1 MKPRILL
8 AGLLLSA
15 GAFTAQAQAPAK
27 KVLTHDVYDSWKS
40 VEADSLSND
49 GKYLLYAVNPQEGD
63 GVLHLR
69 DLAQNSGKTFPRGYR
84 SAFTTDSRF
93 AIFQV
98 KPTYATTRQAKL
110 KKKKPEEMPKDSLA
124 ILDLSKGSAQY
135 VARVKSYKLPKQS
148 GEWLAYHL
156 EAQLATK
163 AAKDTSKTKT
173 ATPAPAA
180 TKSPA
185 RATGAGAGKKE
196 EATELVLRHLPTGQ
210 EYRFDRV
217 TDFLFSDKGNRLFFV
232 KAAKDSLSKG
242 GVFAF
247 NTASRKTMPLDSGRV
262 TYKNLVSDKDGE
274 QLAFVSSKD
283 STGKDLRYFQ
293 LQHWTAKDNR
303 ARIIADTAYKGMPAK
318 WMVSEHAQLGFS
330 EKGDRLFFGTFP
342 RPTQYEKDTTK
353 LDEDKV
359 SLDVWTYRDPLI
371 QPMQLKQLEREQK
384 RSFLAV
390 YDLKVKKMVQ
400 LATLE
405 IPDVALNP
413 SRNADVAVGSSNV
426 NYLLSVGY
434 DTPSRQDTW
443 LIDVKDGSRK
453 LAVKDTRGT
462 PRLSPAGKYLY
473 WYEPSDSTWKTMSVK
488 ASTPVNLTKKLKV
501 AFYDEQ
507 NDMPTLPD
515 DYGLTGWTKDDQY
528 LLVNDRYDIWRLD
541 PAGKAAAVNITDG
554 YGRQNNLQFRY
565 LSLDP
570 SLRVVPVDDKLLLRT
585 LNLKTKDAGFYTD
598 YVTKTGTP
606 QKITMEPYSFVSVR
620 KAKNSDRLVFRK
632 ASFKEYSD
640 LWVTNTNF
648 TTPQKIS
655 NANPQQSEYLWG
667 SVELVDWRSDDG
679 VPLEGLLF
687 KPENFDPKK
696 KYPMLV
702 YFYERNAETL
712 HNYRAPAPSASTI
725 NIPLFVSQGYLVF
738 VPDIIYKDGYP
749 GESAYH
755 SIIPG
760 VQSLVAKGFVDEKNM
775 AIQGQSWGGYQVAY
789 LVTRTNM
796 FKAAMAGAP
805 VSNMTSA
812 YGGIRWESGMSR
824 QFQYER
830 TQSRIG
836 GTLWE
841 KPMQYIEN
849 SPLFFAPKVE
859 TPLMMMANDN
869 DGAVPWYQGIEMFMA
884 LRRLNKPVWLLVY
897 NGEAHNLMQRKN
909 RKDLSVRM
917 SQFFDHYLK
926 GAPEPT
932 WMKKGVPSLVKG
944 KEYGLELIEEPAIA
958 TPTPGQQP
966 APATATPPAT
976 IK

>member
-1 MKPRILL
+1 MNSKFLL
-8 AGLLLSA
+8 VGLLLGA
-15 GAFTAQAQAPAK
+15 GALTAQAQAPTK
-27 KVLTHDVYDSWKS
+27 KVLTHEVYDSWKS
-40 VEADSLSND
+40 IEADSLSHD

-69 DLAQNSGKTFPRGYR
+69 DLTKNTNQLFPRGYR
-84 SAFTTDSRF
+84 SAFTADSRF

-98 KPTYATTRQAKL
+98 KPAFAATRQAKL

-124 ILDLSKGSAQY
+124 IHDLGKGTTQY
-135 VARVKSYKLPKQS
+135 VARVKAYKLPKS
-148 GEWLAYHL
+148 NGEWVAYHL
-156 EAQLATK
+156 EAPLAAK
-163 AAKDTSKTKT
+163 AAKDTTK
-173 ATPAPAA
+173 AKTPAPAPS
-180 TKSPA
+180 KPA
-185 RATGAGAGKKE
+185 GRGAGTSKKDE
-196 EATELVLRHLPTGQ
+196 GTALVVRHLPSGQ
-210 EYRFDRV
+210 EYTFDRV
-217 TDFLFSDKGNRLFFV
+217 TDFLFTEKGNMLFFV
-232 KAAKDSLSKG
+232 KAEKDSLHKA

-247 NTASRKTMPLDSGRV
+247 NTASRKAMPVDTGRV
-262 TYKNLVSDKDGE
+262 TYKNLAPDKAGE
-274 QLAFVSSKD
+274 QLAFVASKD

-293 LQHWTAKDNR
+293 LLHWAAKDNK
-303 ARIIADTAYKGMPAK
+303 AKVVADTAYKGMPAK

-330 EKGDRLFFGTFP
+330 DKGDRLFFGTFP

-353 LDEDKV
+353 LDEEKV

-390 YDLKVKKMVQ
+390 YDLKGKKMVQ
-400 LATLE
+400 LATPE

-413 SRNADVAVGSSNV
+413 GRTADVAVGTSNV
-426 NYLLSVGY
+426 NYLMSVGY
-434 DTPSRQDTW
+434 DSPSRQDAW
-443 LIDVKDGSRK
+443 LINLKDGSRK

-462 PRLSPAGKYLY
+462 PRLSPAGKFLY
-473 WYEPSDSTWKTMSVK
+473 WYEPQDSSWKAMSVK

-507 NDMPTLPD
+507 NDMPMLPD
-515 DYGLTGWTKDDQY
+515 DYGLTGWTKDDAY

-541 PAGKAAAVNITDG
+541 PTGKAQAVNLTDG

-570 SLRVVPVDDKLLLRT
+570 SQRVVPLEEKLLLRT
-585 LNLKTKDAGFYTD
+585 LDLKTKDAGFYTD
-598 YVTKTGTP
+598 HVTKAGAP
-606 QKITMEPYSFVSVR
+606 QRVLMQPYSFSSVR
-620 KAKNSDRLVFRK
+620 KARNSDRLTFRK
-632 ASFKEYSD
+632 ASFQEYSD
-640 LWVTNTNF
+640 VWVTNTSF
-648 TTPQKIS
+648 SAPQKVS

-667 SVELVDWRSDDG
+667 SVELVDWKSDNG

-687 KPENFDPKK
+687 KPENFDPNK

-712 HNYRAPAPSASTI
+712 HNYRTPAPSASTI

-738 VPDIIYKDGYP
+738 VPDIVYKDGYP

-760 VQSLVAKGFVDEKNM
+760 VQRLVAKGFVDEKNM
-775 AIQGQSWGGYQVAY
+775 ALQGQSWGGYQVAY

-805 VSNMTSA
+805 VTNMTSA

-849 SPLFFAPKVE
+849 SPLFFAPKIE

-926 GAPEPT
+926 GAPEPV
-932 WMKKGVPSLVKG
+932 WMKKGVPTLVKG
-944 KEYGLELIEEPAIA
+944 KEYGLELIEQPATA

-966 APATATPPAT
+966 AANPTAQPSAS
-976 IK
+976 K

>member
-1 MKPRILL
+1 MKPKFLL

-15 GAFTAQAQAPAK
+15 GALTVQAQTPAK
-27 KVLTHDVYDSWKS
+27 KVLTHDVYDLWKS

-49 GKYLLYAVNPQEGD
+49 GNYLLYAVNPQEGD

-69 DLAQNSGKTFPRGYR
+69 DLSQNSGKTFPRGYR
-84 SAFTTDSRF
+84 SAFTSDSRF

-98 KPTYATTRQAKL
+98 KPTYAATRQAKL
-110 KKKKPEEMPKDSLA
+110 KKKKPEEMPKDSLV
-124 ILDLSKGSAQY
+124 ILDLGKGNTQY
-135 VARVKSYKLPKQS
+135 VARVKSYKLPKQN
-148 GEWLAYHL
+148 GEWLAYQM
-156 EAQLATK
+156 EAPLATK
-163 AAKDTSKTKT
+163 GAKDTTKT
-173 ATPAPAA
+173 SAPAA
-180 TKSPA
+180 AKTTAKASNGG
-185 RATGAGAGKKE
+185 TGKKE
-196 EATELVLRHLPTGQ
+196 DGTELVLRHLPTGQ

-242 GVFAF
+242 GVFSF
-247 NTASRKTMPLDSGRV
+247 NMAARKTMPVDSGRV
-262 TYKNLVSDKDGE
+262 TYKNLVADKDGD

-283 STGKDLRYFQ
+283 SAGKDIRYFQ
-293 LQHWTAKDNR
+293 LLHWTAKDNQ
-303 ARIIADTAYKGMPAK
+303 ARVIADTAFKGMPAK

-330 EKGDRLFFGTFP
+330 DKGDRLFFGTFP

-353 LDEDKV
+353 LEEEKV

-390 YDLKVKKMVQ
+390 YDLKGKKMVQ

-413 SRNADVAVGSSNV
+413 GRTADVAVGSSSV
-426 NYLLSVGY
+426 NYLLSIGY
-434 DTPSRQDTW
+434 DTPSRQDAW
-443 LIDVKDGSRK
+443 LIDLKDGSRK

-462 PRLSPAGKYLY
+462 PRLSPGGKYLY
-473 WYEPSDSTWKTMSVK
+473 WYEPADSSWKAMSVK
-488 ASTPVNLTKKLKV
+488 GGNPVNLTKKLKI

-507 NDMPTLPD
+507 NDMPTLPEE
-515 DYGLTGWTKDDQY
+515 YGLTGWTRDDQY
-528 LLVNDRYDIWRLD
+528 LLVNDRYDLWRLD
-541 PAGKAAAVNITDG
+541 PSGKAAAVNITDG

-565 LSLDP
+565 VSLNP
-570 SLRVVPVDDKLLLRT
+570 SQRVVPSEDKLLLRT

-598 YVTKTGTP
+598 YVTKTGAP
-606 QKITMEPYSFVSVR
+606 QKVFMEPYSFTGVR
-620 KAKNSDRLVFRK
+620 KARNSDRLIFRR
-632 ASFKEYSD
+632 ANFREYSD
-640 LWVTNTNF
+640 VWVTNTSLNA
-648 TTPQKIS
+648 PQKIS

-667 SVELVDWRSDDG
+667 SVELVNWRSDDG

-760 VQSLVAKGFVDEKNM
+760 VQSLVAKGFVNEKNM
-775 AIQGQSWGGYQVAY
+775 ALQGQSWGGYQVAY

-812 YGGIRWESGMSR
+812 YGGIRWETGMSR

-841 KPMQYIEN
+841 KPFQYIEN
-849 SPLFFAPKVE
+849 SPLFFVPKVE

-897 NGEAHNLMQRKN
+897 NGEAHNLVQRKN

-926 GAPEPT
+926 GAPEPA
-932 WMKKGVPSLVKG
+932 WMKKGVPTLVKG
-944 KEYGLELIEEPAIA
+944 KEYGLELIEEPAVA

-966 APATATPPAT
+966 ATSATTQPAS

>member
-1 MKPRILL
+1 MKPRFLL

-15 GAFTAQAQAPAK
+15 GALTAQAQTLAK

-40 VEADSLSND
+40 IEADSLSND
-49 GKYLLYAVNPQEGD
+49 GKYLLYGVEPQEGD

-69 DLAQNSGKTFPRGYR
+69 DLSQNTGKTFGRGYK
-84 SAFTTDSRF
+84 SAFTVDSRF
-93 AIFQV
+93 AIFQI
-98 KPTYATTRQAKL
+98 KPAYAVTRQAKL

-124 ILDLSKGSAQY
+124 IYDLAKGSAQY

-148 GEWLAYHL
+148 GEWLAYQL
-156 EAQLATK
+156 ETPLASK
-163 AAKDTSKTKT
+163 AAKDTSKTKST
-173 ATPAPAA
+173 TPAPAA
-180 TKSPA
+180 TRPTG
-185 RATGAGAGKKE
+185 RAAGPDKKE
-196 EATELVLRHLPTGQ
+196 EATELVLRHLGTGQ
-210 EYRFDRV
+210 EFRFDRV
-217 TDFLFSDKGNRLFFV
+217 TDFLFSDKGTMLFFV
-232 KAAKDSLSKG
+232 QAGKDAKSKSS
-242 GVFAF
+242 VFAF
-247 NTASRKTMPLDSGRV
+247 NTSARKAMPIDSGRV
-262 TYKNLVSDKDGE
+262 TYKNLVADKAGE
-274 QLAFVSSKD
+274 QLAFVSSQD
-283 STGKDLRYFQ
+283 STGKDIRYFQ
-293 LQHWTAKDNR
+293 LRHWVAKDNKTR
-303 ARIIADTAYKGMPAK
+303 VLADTSYKGMPAK

-330 EKGDRLFFGTFP
+330 DKGDRLFFGTFP
-342 RPTQYEKDTTK
+342 RPTQYEKDSTK
-353 LDEDKV
+353 LDEEKV

-390 YDLKVKKMVQ
+390 YDLKSKRIVQ

-413 SRNADVAVGSSNV
+413 GRTADVAVGSSNV

-443 LIDVKDGSRK
+443 LIDLKDGSRK

-473 WYEPSDSTWKTMSVK
+473 WYEPADSSWKAMSVK
-488 ASTPVNLTKKLKV
+488 ASNPVKLTKKLKV

-515 DYGLTGWTKDDQY
+515 EYGLTGWTKDDQY

-541 PAGKAAAVNITDG
+541 PSGKTAAVNITDG

-565 LSLDP
+565 LSLNP
-570 SLRVVPVDDKLLLRT
+570 SQRVIPTEEQIMLRT
-585 LNLKTKDAGFYTD
+585 LDLKTKDAGFYTD
-598 YVTKTGTP
+598 YVTKAGAP
-606 QKITMEPYSFVSVR
+606 QKVLMQPYSFSSVR
-620 KAKNSDRLVFRK
+620 KAKNSDRLIFRK

-648 TTPQKIS
+648 TNPQKIS
-655 NANPQQSEYLWG
+655 NANPQHSEYLWG

-712 HNYRAPAPSASTI
+712 HNYRSPAPSASTI

-775 AIQGQSWGGYQVAY
+775 ALQGQSWGGYQVAY

-849 SPLFFAPKVE
+849 SPLFFVPKVE

-897 NGEAHNLMQRKN
+897 NGEAHNLVQRKN

-926 GAPEPT
+926 GAPEPA
-932 WMKKGVPSLVKG
+932 WMKKGVPTLVKG
-944 KEYGLELIEEPAIA
+944 KEYGLELIEEPATA

-966 APATATPPAT
+966 ATTPVSQPST
-976 IK
+976 MR

>member
-15 GAFTAQAQAPAK
+15 GALTAQAQTPAK

-40 VEADSLSND
+40 VEGDSLSND
-49 GKYLLYAVNPQEGD
+49 GKYLLYTVNPQEGD

-69 DLAQNSGKTFPRGYR
+69 DLSQNSGKTFPRGYR
-84 SAFTTDSRF
+84 SAFTADSRF
-93 AIFQV
+93 AIFQI
-98 KPTYATTRQAKL
+98 KPAYAATRQAKL

-124 ILDLSKGSAQY
+124 ILDLGKGNTQY

-148 GEWLAYHL
+148 GEWLAYQM
-156 EAQLATK
+156 EAPLATK
-163 AAKDTSKTKT
+163 GGAKDTTKT
-173 ATPAPAA
+173 AASAPTVSKAPAN
-180 TKSPA
+180 
-185 RATGAGAGKKE
+185 GAGKKE
-196 EATELVLRHLPTGQ
+196 DATELVLRHLPSGQ

-232 KAAKDSLSKG
+232 QAGKNAKSKSSLH
-242 GVFAF
+242 VF
-247 NTASRKTMPLDSGRV
+247 NTSARKAMPVDSGRV
-262 TYKNLVSDKDGE
+262 TYKNLVTDKAGE

-293 LQHWTAKDNR
+293 LLHWVAKDNKTR
-303 ARIIADTAYKGMPAK
+303 VLADTAYKGMPAK

-330 EKGDRLFFGTFP
+330 DKGDRLFFGTFP

-353 LDEDKV
+353 LEEDKV

-390 YDLKVKKMVQ
+390 YDLKGKKMVQ

-413 SRNADVAVGSSNV
+413 GRTADVAVGSSSV

-434 DTPSRQDTW
+434 DTPSRQDAW
-443 LIDVKDGSRK
+443 LIDLKDGSRK

-462 PRLSPAGKYLY
+462 PRLSPGGKYLY
-473 WYEPSDSTWKTMSVK
+473 WYEPSDSSWKAMPVK
-488 ASTPVNLTKKLKV
+488 GGNPVNLTKKLKV

-507 NDMPTLPD
+507 NDMPTLPEE
-515 DYGLTGWTKDDQY
+515 YGLTGWTKDDQY
-528 LLVNDRYDIWRLD
+528 LLVNDRYDVWRLD
-541 PAGKAAAVNITDG
+541 PSGKAAAVNITDG
-554 YGRQNNLQFRY
+554 YGRQNSLQFRY
-565 LSLDP
+565 VSLNP
-570 SLRVVPVDDKLLLRT
+570 SQRVVPAEEKLLLRA
-585 LNLKTKDAGFYTD
+585 LDLKTKDAGFFTD
-598 YVTKTGTP
+598 YVAKAGAP
-606 QKITMEPYSFVSVR
+606 QKILMEPYSFTGVR
-620 KAKNSDRLVFRK
+620 KAKGSDRLIFRR
-632 ASFKEYSD
+632 ASFREYSD
-640 LWVTNTNF
+640 VWVTNTSFNA
-648 TTPQKIS
+648 PQKIS

-667 SVELVDWRSDDG
+667 NVELVNWRSDDG

-775 AIQGQSWGGYQVAY
+775 ALQGQSWGGYQVAY

-812 YGGIRWESGMSR
+812 YGGIRWETGMSR

-849 SPLFFAPKVE
+849 SPLFFVPKVE

-897 NGEAHNLMQRKN
+897 NGEAHNLVQRKN

-926 GAPEPT
+926 GAPEPA
-932 WMKKGVPSLVKG
+932 WMKKGVPTLVKG
-944 KEYGLELIEEPAIA
+944 KEYGLELIEEPATT

-966 APATATPPAT
+966 TTPVTAQPTT
-976 IK
+976 TK

>member
-1 MKPRILL
+1 MKSRILL
-8 AGLLLSA
+8 AGLLLTA
-15 GAFTAQAQAPAK
+15 GALTVQAQAPAK
-27 KVLTHDVYDSWKS
+27 KILTHEVYDSWKS
-40 VEADSLSND
+40 IEADSISHN

-69 DLAQNSGKTFPRGYR
+69 ELGLSTGKTFARGYR
-84 SAFTTDSRF
+84 NAFTADSRF
-93 AIFQV
+93 AVFQV
-98 KPTYATTRQAKL
+98 KPSFAATRQAKL

-124 ILDLSKGSAQY
+124 IHDLAKGSTYY
-135 VARVKSYKLPKQS
+135 VARVKSYKLPKEN
-148 GEWLAYHL
+148 GEWVAYHL
-156 EAQLATK
+156 EAPLATK

-180 TKSPA
+180 KAPA
-185 RATGAGAGKKE
+185 GRPAAGGSGKKE
-196 EATELVLRHLPTGQ
+196 DGTELVLRHLPTGQ

-217 TDFLFSDKGNRLFFV
+217 TDFLFSEKGNMLFFV
-232 KAAKDSLSKG
+232 KAEKDSLHKA

-247 NTASRKTMPLDSGRV
+247 NTSARKVMPVDSGRV
-262 TYKNLVSDKDGE
+262 SYKNITTDKAGE
-274 QLAFVSSKD
+274 QLAFVASKD
-283 STGKDLRYFQ
+283 STGKDIRYFH
-293 LQHWTAKDNR
+293 LLHWTPKDNR
-303 ARIIADTAYKGMPAK
+303 ARVVADTAYKGVPSK

-330 EKGDRLFFGTFP
+330 DKGDRLFFGTFP
-342 RPTQYEKDTTK
+342 RPTQYEKDSTK
-353 LDEDKV
+353 LEEDKV

-384 RSFLAV
+384 RSFLAL
-390 YDLKVKKMVQ
+390 YDVKGKKIVQ

-405 IPDVALNP
+405 IPDVSLNP
-413 SRNADVAVGSSNV
+413 GRTADVAVGSSNV

-434 DTPSRQDTW
+434 DTPSRQDAW
-443 LIDVKDGSRK
+443 LIDLKDGSRR

-473 WYEPSDSTWKTMSVK
+473 WYEPSDSSWKAMSVK
-488 ASTPVNLTKKLKV
+488 ASSPVNLTKKLKV

-507 NDMPTLPD
+507 NDVPSLPD

-528 LLVNDRYDIWRLD
+528 LLVNDRYDLWRLD

-565 LSLDP
+565 VSLNP
-570 SLRVVPVDDKLLLRT
+570 SLRTVPVDDRLLLRT

-598 YVTKTGTP
+598 YVTKTGVP
-606 QKITMEPYSFVSVR
+606 QKVLMEPYSFVSVR
-620 KAKNSDRLVFRK
+620 KAKDSDRLVFRK
-632 ASFKEYSD
+632 ANFKEYSD
-640 LWVTNTNF
+640 LWVTNTAF
-648 TTPQKIS
+648 ATPQKIS

-667 SVELVDWRSDDG
+667 SVELVDWRSDNG
-679 VPLEGLLF
+679 TPLEGLLF

-712 HNYRAPAPSASTI
+712 HNYRSPAPSASTI

-775 AIQGQSWGGYQVAY
+775 ALQGQSWGGYQVAY

-849 SPLFFAPKVE
+849 SPLFYVPKVE

-884 LRRLNKPVWLLVY
+884 LRRLSKPVWLLVY

-926 GAPEPT
+926 GAPEPA
-932 WMKKGVPSLVKG
+932 WMKKGVPTLVKG
-944 KEYGLELIEEPAIA
+944 KEYGLELIEEPAKT

-966 APATATPPAT
+966 TATPTAT
-976 IK
+976 PTTMR

>member
-1 MKPRILL
+1 MNPKFLL
-8 AGLLLSA
+8 VGLLLSA
-15 GAFTAQAQAPAK
+15 GALTAQAQTPAK
-27 KVLTHDVYDSWKS
+27 KPLTHEVYDSWKNI
-40 VEADSLSND
+40 EADSLSND
-49 GKYLLYAVNPQEGD
+49 GKFLLYAVNPQEGD
-63 GVLHLR
+63 GTLFLR
-69 DLAQNSGKTFPRGYR
+69 DLSKNTHKTFPRGYK
-84 SAFTTDSRF
+84 SAFTCDSKF
-93 AIFQV
+93 AIFQI
-98 KPTYATTRQAKL
+98 KPAYAATRQAKL

-124 ILDLSKGSAQY
+124 IHDVSKGSTQY
-135 VARVKSYKLPKQS
+135 VARVKAFKLPKSS
-148 GEWLAYHL
+148 GEWLAYQL
-156 EAQLATK
+156 ETPLATK
-163 AAKDTSKTKT
+163 APKDTAAAK
-173 ATPAPAA
+173 ATPAAGKPAG
-180 TKSPA
+180 K
-185 RATGAGAGKKE
+185 ATGSNASKKE
-196 EATELVLRHLPTGQ
+196 EGTELVLRHLPTGQ

-232 KAAKDSLSKG
+232 KAEKDAQHKA

-247 NTASRKTMPLDSGRV
+247 NTASRKIMPVDSGRV
-262 TYKNLVSDKDGE
+262 TYKNLVADKAGE
-274 QLAFVSSKD
+274 QLAFVASKD
-283 STGKDLRYFQ
+283 STGKELRYFQ
-293 LQHWTAKDNR
+293 LLHWVAKDNK
-303 ARIIADTAYKGMPAK
+303 AKVLADTAYKGMPAK

-330 EKGDRLFFGTFP
+330 DKGDRLFFGTFP

-353 LDEDKV
+353 LDEEKV

-371 QPMQLKQLEREQK
+371 QPMQMKQLEREQK
-384 RSFLAV
+384 RSFLAL
-390 YDLKVKKMVQ
+390 YDLKGKKMVQ
-400 LATLE
+400 LATPE

-413 SRNADVAVGSSNV
+413 GRTSDVAVGTSSV

-434 DTPSRQDTW
+434 DSPSRQDAW
-443 LIDVKDGSRK
+443 LIDLKDGSRK
-453 LAVKDTRGT
+453 LAVKDTRGN

-473 WYEPSDSTWKTMSVK
+473 WYEPSDSSWKAMAVK
-488 ASTPVNLTKKLKV
+488 ASTPANLTKKLKV
-501 AFYDEQ
+501 SFYDEQ
-507 NDMPTLPD
+507 NDMPALPD
-515 DYGLTGWTKDDQY
+515 DYGLTGWTKDDAY

-541 PAGKAAAVNITDG
+541 PSGKAQAVNITDG

-570 SLRVVPVDDKLLLRT
+570 SQRVVPSEEKLLLRT
-585 LNLKTKDAGFYTD
+585 LNLRTKDAGFYTD
-598 YVTKTGTP
+598 YVTEAGAP
-606 QKITMEPYSFVSVR
+606 QKVMMEPYSFTGVR
-620 KAKNSDRLVFRK
+620 KAKDNDRLIFRK
-632 ASFKEYSD
+632 ASFREFSD
-640 LWVTNTNF
+640 VWVTNTNF
-648 TTPQKIS
+648 NAPQKIS

-667 SVELVDWRSDDG
+667 SVEQVDWKSADG
-679 VPLEGLLF
+679 IPLEGLLF
-687 KPENFDPKK
+687 KPENFDASK

-738 VPDIIYKDGYP
+738 VPDIVYKDGYP
-749 GESAYH
+749 GESAYNC
-755 SIIPG
+755 IVPG

-789 LVTRTNM
+789 LVTRTNL

-849 SPLFFAPKVE
+849 SPLFYAPKIE
-859 TPLMMMANDN
+859 TPLLMMANDN

-884 LRRLNKPVWLLVY
+884 MRRLNKPAWLLVY

-926 GAPEPT
+926 GAPEPA
-932 WMKKGVPSLVKG
+932 WMKKGVPTLVKG
-944 KEYGLELIEEPAIA
+944 KEYGLELIEEPATT

-966 APATATPPAT
+966 ATNPVTQPSAQ
-976 IK
+976 K

>member
-15 GAFTAQAQAPAK
+15 GALTAQAQTPAK

-40 VEADSLSND
+40 VEGDSLSND

-69 DLAQNSGKTFPRGYR
+69 DLSQNSGKTFPRGYR
-84 SAFTTDSRF
+84 SAFTSDSRF

-98 KPTYATTRQAKL
+98 KPTYAATRQAKL

-124 ILDLSKGSAQY
+124 ILDLAKGNTQY
-135 VARVKSYKLPKQS
+135 VARVKSYKLPKQN
-148 GEWLAYHL
+148 GEWLAYQM
-156 EAQLATK
+156 EAPL
-163 AAKDTSKTKT
+163 AAKVARDTTKT
-173 ATPAPAA
+173 AAPA
-180 TKSPA
+180 
-185 RATGAGAGKKE
+185 GAKTTAKAPSGGTGKKE
-196 EATELVLRHLPTGQ
+196 DASELVLRHLPTGQ

-217 TDFLFSDKGNRLFFV
+217 TDFLFSDKGNNLFFV
-232 KAAKDSLSKG
+232 QAGKEAKSKNG
-242 GVFAF
+242 LFVF
-247 NTASRKTMPLDSGRV
+247 NTSARKTMPVDSGRV
-262 TYKNLVSDKDGE
+262 TYKNLVADKAGE

-283 STGKDLRYFQ
+283 STGKDIRYFH
-293 LQHWTAKDNR
+293 LLHWTAKDNR
-303 ARIIADTAYKGMPAK
+303 ARVLADTAYKGMPAK

-330 EKGDRLFFGTFP
+330 DKGDRLFFGTFP

-353 LDEDKV
+353 LEEDKV

-371 QPMQLKQLEREQK
+371 QPMQLKQLDREQK

-390 YDLKVKKMVQ
+390 YDLKGKKMVQ

-405 IPDVALNP
+405 IPDVSLNP
-413 SRNADVAVGSSNV
+413 GRTADVAVGSSSV

-434 DTPSRQDTW
+434 DTPSRQDAW
-443 LIDVKDGSRK
+443 LIDLKDGSRK
-453 LAVKDTRGT
+453 LAVKGTRGT

-473 WYEPSDSTWKTMSVK
+473 WYEPSDSSWKAMAVK
-488 ASTPVNLTKKLKV
+488 GGSPVNLTKKLKV

-507 NDMPTLPD
+507 NDVPSLPEE
-515 DYGLTGWTKDDQY
+515 YGLTGWTKDDQY
-528 LLVNDRYDIWRLD
+528 LLVNDRYDVWRLD
-541 PAGKAAAVNITDG
+541 PSGKAAAVNITDG

-565 LSLDP
+565 VSLNP
-570 SLRVVPVDDKLLLRT
+570 SQRVVPSEDKLLLRA
-585 LNLKTKDAGFYTD
+585 LDLKTKDAGFFTD
-598 YVTKTGTP
+598 YVTKTGAP
-606 QKITMEPYSFVSVR
+606 QKVFMEPYSFTSVR
-620 KAKNSDRLVFRK
+620 KAKDSDRLIFRR
-632 ASFKEYSD
+632 ANFREYSD
-640 LWVTNTNF
+640 VWVTNTSFNA
-648 TTPQKIS
+648 PQKVS

-667 SVELVDWRSDDG
+667 NVELVNWRSDDG

-775 AIQGQSWGGYQVAY
+775 ALQGQSWGGYQVAY

-849 SPLFFAPKVE
+849 SPLFFVPKVE

-897 NGEAHNLMQRKN
+897 NGEAHNLVQRKN

-926 GAPEPT
+926 GAPEPA
-932 WMKKGVPSLVKG
+932 WMKKGVPILVKG
-944 KEYGLELIEEPAIA
+944 KEYGLELIEEPATA

-966 APATATPPAT
+966 TAPTVTQPAT
-976 IK
+976 IR

>member
-1 MKPRILL
+1 MMKPRILL

-15 GAFTAQAQAPAK
+15 GALTAQAQTPAK

-40 VEADSLSND
+40 VEGDSLSND

-69 DLAQNSGKTFPRGYR
+69 DLSQNSGKTFPRGYR
-84 SAFTTDSRF
+84 SAFTSDSRF

-98 KPTYATTRQAKL
+98 KPTYAATRQAKL

-124 ILDLSKGSAQY
+124 ILDLAKGNTQY
-135 VARVKSYKLPKQS
+135 VARVKSYKLPKQN
-148 GEWLAYHL
+148 GEWLAYQM
-156 EAQLATK
+156 EAPL
-163 AAKDTSKTKT
+163 AAKVARDTTKT
-173 ATPAPAA
+173 AAPA
-180 TKSPA
+180 
-185 RATGAGAGKKE
+185 GAKTTAKAPSGGTGKKE
-196 EATELVLRHLPTGQ
+196 DASELVLRHLPTGQ

-217 TDFLFSDKGNRLFFV
+217 TDFLFSDKGNNLFFV
-232 KAAKDSLSKG
+232 QAGKEAKSKNG
-242 GVFAF
+242 LFVF
-247 NTASRKTMPLDSGRV
+247 NTSARKTMPVDSGRV
-262 TYKNLVSDKDGE
+262 TYKNLVADKAGE

-283 STGKDLRYFQ
+283 STGKDIRYFH
-293 LQHWTAKDNR
+293 LLHWTAKDNR
-303 ARIIADTAYKGMPAK
+303 ARVLADTAYKGMPAK

-330 EKGDRLFFGTFP
+330 DKGDRLFFGTFP

-353 LDEDKV
+353 LEEDKV

-371 QPMQLKQLEREQK
+371 QPMQLKQLDREQK

-390 YDLKVKKMVQ
+390 YDLKGKKMVQ

-405 IPDVALNP
+405 IPDVSLNP
-413 SRNADVAVGSSNV
+413 GRTADVAVGSSSV

-434 DTPSRQDTW
+434 DTPSRQDAW
-443 LIDVKDGSRK
+443 LIDLKDGSRK
-453 LAVKDTRGT
+453 LAVKGTRGT

-473 WYEPSDSTWKTMSVK
+473 WYEPSDSSWKAMAVK
-488 ASTPVNLTKKLKV
+488 GGSPVNLTKKLKV

-507 NDMPTLPD
+507 NDVPSLPEE
-515 DYGLTGWTKDDQY
+515 YGLTGWTKDDQY
-528 LLVNDRYDIWRLD
+528 LLVNDRYDVWRLD
-541 PAGKAAAVNITDG
+541 PSGKAAAVNITDG

-565 LSLDP
+565 VSLNP
-570 SLRVVPVDDKLLLRT
+570 SQRVVPSEDKLLLRA
-585 LNLKTKDAGFYTD
+585 LDLKTKDAGFFTD
-598 YVTKTGTP
+598 YVTKTGAP
-606 QKITMEPYSFVSVR
+606 QKVFMEPYSFTSVR
-620 KAKNSDRLVFRK
+620 KAKDSDRLIFRR
-632 ASFKEYSD
+632 ANFREYSD
-640 LWVTNTNF
+640 VWVTNTSFNA
-648 TTPQKIS
+648 PQKVS

-667 SVELVDWRSDDG
+667 NVELVNWRSDDG

-775 AIQGQSWGGYQVAY
+775 ALQGQSWGGYQVAY

-849 SPLFFAPKVE
+849 SPLFFVPKVE

-897 NGEAHNLMQRKN
+897 NGEAHNLVQRKN

-926 GAPEPT
+926 GAPEPA
-932 WMKKGVPSLVKG
+932 WMKKGVPILVKG
-944 KEYGLELIEEPAIA
+944 KEYGLELIEEPATA

-966 APATATPPAT
+966 TAPTVTQPAT
-976 IK
+976 IR

>member
-1 MKPRILL
+1 MNTKLLL
-8 AGLLLSA
+8 AGLLL
-15 GAFTAQAQAPAK
+15 GVGTLTVQAQQTTAK
-27 KVLTHDVYDSWKS
+27 KPLTHDVYDSWKS
-40 VEADSLSND
+40 VDGDSLSQD

-63 GVLHLR
+63 GVLHLQN
-69 DLAQNSGKTFPRGYR
+69 LANKTSKQFSRGYKQ
-84 SAFTTDSRF
+84 AFTEDSRF
-93 AIFQV
+93 AIFQI
-98 KPTYATTRQAKL
+98 KPQYAATRQAKL

-124 ILDLSKGSAQY
+124 IYQLEGGKTQY
-135 VARVKSYKLPKQS
+135 VARVKSYKLPS
-148 GEWLAYHL
+148 RNGEWLAYHL
-156 EAQLATK
+156 EAPLPAK
-163 AAKDTSKTKT
+163 PAKDTAKAK
-173 ATPAPAA
+173 APAA
-180 TKSPA
+180 APA
-185 RATGAGAGKKE
+185 AAAKGGARGATAKKDE
-196 EATELVLRHLPTGQ
+196 GTELVLRHLPTGQ

-217 TDFLFSDKGNRLFFV
+217 TDYLFSEKGNRLFLV
-232 KAAKDSLSKG
+232 KSEKDSLHKA

-247 NTASRKTMPLDSGRV
+247 NTATRKSMAVDSGRV
-262 TYKNLVSDKDGE
+262 TYKNLVADKAGE
-274 QLAFVSSKD
+274 QLAFVASKD

-293 LQHWTAKDNR
+293 LLHWTAKDSR
-303 ARIIADTAYKGMPAK
+303 AKTLADTAAKGMPAK
-318 WMVSEHAQLGFS
+318 YMVSEHAQLGFS

-359 SLDVWTYRDPLI
+359 SLDIWTYRDPLI

-390 YDLKVKKMVQ
+390 YDLKKSKMVQ
-400 LATLE
+400 LATPE
-405 IPDVALNP
+405 IPDVSLNP
-413 SRNADVAVGSSNV
+413 TRSADVALGTSNV

-434 DTPSRQDTW
+434 DTPSKQDVW
-443 LIDVKDGSRK
+443 LIDLKDGRRK
-453 LAVKDTRGT
+453 LVVKATRGN
-462 PRLSPAGKYLY
+462 PRLSPEGKYLY
-473 WYEPSDSTWKTMSVK
+473 WYEPQDSSWKAMGVK
-488 ASTPVNLTKKLKV
+488 ASTPVNLTKKLNV

-507 NDMPTLPD
+507 NDVPALPD
-515 DYGLTGWTKDDQY
+515 DYGLTGWTKEDAH

-541 PAGKAAAVNITDG
+541 PTGKAAAVNITDG
-554 YGRQNNLQFRY
+554 FGRKNNLQFRY
-565 LSLDP
+565 VSLNP
-570 SLRVVPVDDKLLLRT
+570 TQRTVPADEKILLRT
-585 LNLKTKDAGFYTD
+585 FDLKTKGSGFYTD
-598 YVTKTGTP
+598 HVTRAGAP
-606 QKITMEPYSFVSVR
+606 QKILLEPYSYTGIR
-620 KAKNSDRLVFRK
+620 KAQDSDRLIFRRS
-632 ASFKEYSD
+632 SFQEYPD
-640 LWVTNTNF
+640 VWVTNTSFSN
-648 TTPQKIS
+648 PEKVS

-667 SVELVDWRSDDG
+667 SVELVNWRSDDG
-679 VPLEGLLF
+679 IPLDGLLF

-712 HNYRAPAPSASTI
+712 HNYRSPAPSASTI

-738 VPDIIYKDGYP
+738 VPDIVYKDGYP

-760 VQSLVAKGFVDEKNM
+760 VQMLAAKGFVDEKNM

-789 LVTRTNM
+789 LVTRTNL

-849 SPLFFAPKVE
+849 SPLFYAPKIE

-884 LRRLNKPVWLLVY
+884 LRRLGKPVWLLVY

-926 GAPEPT
+926 GAPEPA
-932 WMKKGVPSLVKG
+932 WMKKGVPTLVKG
-944 KEYGLELIEEPAIA
+944 KEYGLELIEEPATA
-958 TPTPGQQP
+958 TPAPGQQP
-966 APATATPPAT
+966 ATTTVTQPTTE
-976 IK
+976 K